1 MSDALALAGIEAL
14 LKAAMGLD
22 ASSLGPSAIQ
32 RAVQAR
38 RRASGAS
45 DAAAYLLRLG
55 EDARE
60 LQALVECV
68 VVPETWF
75 LRDPEAFA
83 TLADVAMQRLRDT
96 PLRPLRLLSL
106 PCSSGEEPFSMAMAL
121 LDAGVDAHQ
130 FRIEGVDIS
139 EVAVEAAQRASYGP
153 NSFRSADLGF
163 RDRHFRSTGE
173 ARWTPSDRVRGCVAF
188 ATGNLLA
195 PGFLP
200 GDGQYDAI
208 FCRNVLIYFD
218 PDTQARAVE
227 VLTRLLAPDGWLFV
241 GPSETGL
248 LPRQKFA
255 SAQRPMAFA
264 FRRQAARA
272 APRAGKGAT
281 SAGSATKASGA
292 AAPSATGATPSARR
306 APVVAPSRQ
315 RAARVVDSELRR
327 SQALAD
333 QGKLAEAASACE
345 QHLRDQGASA
355 DAYCLLG
362 LIREAAGDKAAA
374 AALFRKALYLEPRH
388 AESLGHLALLLERKG
403 DANGARLLRERLRRL
418 DQALT

>member
-45 DAAAYLLRLG
+45 DAAAYLQRVG
-55 EDARE
+55 EDPRE
-60 LQALVECV
+60 LQALVESV

-83 TLADVAMQRLRDT
+83 TLADVAVQRLRDT

-106 PCSSGEEPFSMAMAL
+106 PCSSGEEPLSMAMAL
-121 LDAGVDAHQ
+121 LDAGVDPHQ
-130 FRIEGVDIS
+130 FRIEAVDIS

-163 RDRHFRSTGE
+163 RDRHFRAAGE
-173 ARWTPSDRVRGCVAF
+173 QRWTPSDRVRECVAF

-200 GDGQYDAI
+200 GEGHYDAI

-218 PDTQARAVE
+218 PDTQVRAVE

-264 FRRQAARA
+264 FRRQAARP
-272 APRAGKGAT
+272 APRAAKAGAAIAPAQKA
-281 SAGSATKASGA
+281 AGSRA
-292 AAPSATGATPSARR
+292 AESATARR
-306 APVVAPSRQ
+306 VAVMAPSRQ
-315 RAARVVDSELRR
+315 RAARVVDHELRR

-418 DQALT
+418 DQAVT

>member
-45 DAAAYLLRLG
+45 DAAAYLQRVG
-55 EDARE
+55 EDPRE
-60 LQALVECV
+60 LQALVESV

-83 TLADVAMQRLRDT
+83 TLADVAVQRLRDT

-106 PCSSGEEPFSMAMAL
+106 PCSSGEEPLSMAMAL
-121 LDAGVDAHQ
+121 LDAGVDPHQ
-130 FRIEGVDIS
+130 FRIEAVDIS

-163 RDRHFRSTGE
+163 RDRHFRAAGE
-173 ARWTPSDRVRGCVAF
+173 QRWTPSDRVRECVAF

-200 GDGQYDAI
+200 GEGHYDAI

-218 PDTQARAVE
+218 PDTQVRAVE

-264 FRRQAARA
+264 FRRQAARS
-272 APRAGKGAT
+272 APRAAKAGAAIAPAQKA
-281 SAGSATKASGA
+281 AGSRA
-292 AAPSATGATPSARR
+292 AESATARR
-306 APVVAPSRQ
+306 VAVMAPSRQ
-315 RAARVVDSELRR
+315 RAARVVDHELRR

-418 DQALT
+418 DPAVT

>member
-1 MSDALALAGIEAL
+1 MAEAFALSGIQTL

-32 RAVQAR
+32 RAVDAR
-38 RRASGAS
+38 RRASGAA
-45 DAAAYLLRLG
+45 DTAAYLQLLRD
-55 EDARE
+55 DARE
-60 LQALVECV
+60 LQALVESV

-83 TLADVAMQRLRDT
+83 TLADVVAQRLRDT

-130 FRIEGVDIS
+130 FRIEAVDIS
-139 EVAVEAAQRASYGP
+139 EIAVEAAQRASYGP
-153 NSFRSADLGF
+153 NSFRSAELGF
-163 RDRHFRSTGE
+163 RDRHFRASGE
-173 ARWTPSDRVRGCVAF
+173 QRWTPSDRVRACVTF
-188 ATGNLLA
+188 TTGNLLA

-200 GDGQYDAI
+200 GEGHYDAI

-218 PDTQARAVE
+218 PDTQVRAVE

-272 APRAGKGAT
+272 VPRAAKAGASNAPSEKAGVAGSST
-281 SAGSATKASGA
+281 SA
-292 AAPSATGATPSARR
+292 PPSARR
-306 APVVAPSRQ
+306 ASVMAPSRQ
-315 RAARVVDSELRR
+315 RAARVVDHELRR

-374 AALFRKALYLEPRH
+374 AALFRKALYLDPRH

-418 DQALT
+418 DQAVT

>member
-14 LKAAMGLD
+14 LKAVMGLD

-38 RRASGAS
+38 RRASGAP
-45 DAAAYLLRLG
+45 DAAAYLQRVG
-55 EDARE
+55 VDARE
-60 LQALVECV
+60 LQALVESV

-83 TLADVAMQRLRDT
+83 TLADVAAQRLRDT

-121 LDAGVDAHQ
+121 LDAGVDPHQ

-163 RDRHFRSTGE
+163 RDRHFRPAGE
-173 ARWTPSDRVRGCVAF
+173 QRWTPSDRVRECVAF

-200 GDGQYDAI
+200 GEGHFDAI

-218 PDTQARAVE
+218 PDTQVRAVE

-248 LPRQKFA
+248 LPRHRFA

-264 FRRQAARA
+264 FRRQNARMA
-272 APRAGKGAT
+272 TRGAKAGVTAT
-281 SAGSATKASGA
+281 PAQKAGA
-292 AAPSATGATPSARR
+292 AASAGAAPPARR
-306 APVVAPSRQ
+306 ATVMAPSRQ
-315 RAARVVDSELRR
+315 RAARVVDHELRR
-327 SQALAD
+327 SQALA
-333 QGKLAEAASACE
+333 
-345 QHLRDQGASA
+345 DQGASA

-418 DQALT
+418 DQAVT